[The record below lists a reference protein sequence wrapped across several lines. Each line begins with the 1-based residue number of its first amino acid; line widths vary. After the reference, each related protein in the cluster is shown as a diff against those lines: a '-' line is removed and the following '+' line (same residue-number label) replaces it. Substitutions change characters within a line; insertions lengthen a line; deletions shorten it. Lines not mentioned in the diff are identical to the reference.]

1 MIKLNENTNW
11 YINSYYM
18 KEMYEVIYLSEK
30 IHLLDGFYYPIIV
43 INLYRSARGTKPK
56 GKQLY
61 H

>member
-1 MIKLNENTNW
+1 MIKLNENMNW

-56 GKQLY
+56 G
-61 H
+61 